1 MLQGRAEKHRL
12 FYVDDFCLFVRN
24 FYTVNIDGD
33 GAKVFHVERIGSRF
47 PSLRVRLALL
57 AQDDTG
63 GSKQKTAHKGNLW
76 AVLHSGMTD
85 AVLLMDIDELASCQ
99 AGFFGAD
106 AHQVAFHRGFKG
118 GSCCIVAI

>member
-1 MLQGRAEKHRL
+1 MASGGMNTPIGDANIHIIFNRVYLQNQKSLCFKDEPRSIGF

-24 FYTVNIDGD
+24 FYTVNIDGG

-63 GSKQKTAHKGNLW
+63 GSKQ
-76 AVLHSGMTD
+76 
-85 AVLLMDIDELASCQ
+85 
-99 AGFFGAD
+99 
-106 AHQVAFHRGFKG
+106 
-118 GSCCIVAI
+118 